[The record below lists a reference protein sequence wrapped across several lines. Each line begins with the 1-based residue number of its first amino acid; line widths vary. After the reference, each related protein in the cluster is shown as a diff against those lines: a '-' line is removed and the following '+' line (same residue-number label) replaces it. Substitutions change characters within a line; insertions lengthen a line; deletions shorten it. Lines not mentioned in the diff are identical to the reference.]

1 MKVVQDVKI
10 TVTQAVE
17 PVEKG
22 ITALNER
29 LQQFPWTT
37 TANKVGETN
46 IADVGIEEVEKE
58 KHEIDVHPPSFIEEF
73 EEYEEKPT
81 TS

>member
-29 LQQFPWTT
+29 LQQFPWAT

-46 IADVGIEEVEKE
+46 IVDVGIEEVEND
-58 KHEIDVHPPSFIEEF
+58 KHEVHVHPSCIEE
-73 EEYEEKPT
+73 YQEKAT